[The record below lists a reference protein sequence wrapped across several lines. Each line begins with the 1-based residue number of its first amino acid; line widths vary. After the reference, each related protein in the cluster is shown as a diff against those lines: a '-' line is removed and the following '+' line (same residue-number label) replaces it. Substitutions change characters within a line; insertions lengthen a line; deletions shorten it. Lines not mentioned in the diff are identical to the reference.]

1 MSMSATDPSVP
12 QFNLV
17 LDSGNPTA
25 EVFLLD
31 HQLRLVARGIGQLET
46 RAPSGVYRAKVVL
59 GRQSEERSILLD
71 QDRHEWLGAPEIASP
86 APLVGTSHTHE
97 HHVDGAYTESSKIH
111 FVHGDGATIFL
122 FARRWTDG
130 PHRSISTREYVHP
143 GRGLSLREPGGRIIA
158 DLERHGAVSPGWDG
172 WAALTVAVD
181 PGAYLLHY
189 QPERG
194 IAIEQTLCAVEG
206 WQTQAF
212 FLRTQDLRSDEP
224 SPTRAAEFANI
235 SILMSSSGFDPN
247 RGDMRLAEV
256 GRLALADE
264 RPILSQELSGLL
276 SGKFDNP
283 MLGLFGA
290 HLLLLARDRASARED
305 RWTQGRQVQ
314 ATENYDEQS
323 LQTAVDN
330 LRGILGPG
338 HPDVVALALRLGD
351 TPAEAVGPFRV
362 PPMLRRSWSILVE
375 ASNERPDLIDP
386 RMWRRISSITAGR
399 PFLSWIRR
407 RGRGAAEAENQLAEA
422 LQARLALAEVD
433 VTALDEADDISAELG
448 PLRGASPAAADQD
461 ARDEILRDASVEMG
475 IPRFVVDEVV
485 NLRRSV

>member
-1 MSMSATDPSVP
+1 MSTLATDPSVP

-31 HQLRLVARGIGQLET
+31 HQLRLVARDIGRLET

-71 QDRHEWLGAPEIASP
+71 QDRHEWLGAPWIASP
-86 APLVGTSHTHE
+86 APLYGTSHTHE
-97 HHVDGAYTESSKIH
+97 YHVEGAYTESSKIH

-130 PHRSISTREYVHP
+130 PHRAIGTREYVHP

-158 DLERHGAVSPGWDG
+158 DLGRHGAVAPGWDG

-189 QPERG
+189 QPEQG

-212 FLRTQDLRSDEP
+212 FLRTQDPISDEP
-224 SPTRAAEFANI
+224 SSTRAAEFANI
-235 SILMSSSGFDPN
+235 SILMSSQGFDPN
-247 RGDMRLAEV
+247 RGDMQLAEV

-264 RPILSQELSGLL
+264 RPILSQEVSNLL

-290 HLLLLARDRASARED
+290 HLMLLARERDSQRD
-305 RWTQGRQVQ
+305 PRWSQGRPLQ
-314 ATENYDEQS
+314 AVENYGDYS
-323 LQTAVDN
+323 LQDVVDN
-330 LRGILGPG
+330 LRGILGRD
-338 HPDVVALALRLGD
+338 HPDVVALSLSLGD
-351 TPAEAVGPFRV
+351 TPAEPIGPFRV

-375 ASNERPDLIDP
+375 ASNERPDIIDP
-386 RMWRRISSITAGR
+386 RMWQRISSITAGR

-407 RGRGAAEAENQLAEA
+407 RGRGATEADNQLVEA

-433 VTALDEADDISAELG
+433 VTARDEADDISAELG
-448 PLRGASPAAADQD
+448 PLRGASPSAADLD
-461 ARDEILRDASVEMG
+461 ARDEILRQTTVEMG
-475 IPRFVVDEVV
+475 IPRFVVDEAVK
-485 NLRRSV
+485 LRR